1 MFEPDM
7 LSGESD
13 LVRNANVNKLRGLGM
28 TELDAMRQAY
38 GAQPARAPMAAP
50 PMQAP
55 APMPPPPMQ
64 AAPAATLPQPNA
76 QAFAHAS
83 PNAAFMG
90 GDDPLAQLLAQRSG
104 GGVPGGLDLTRRG
117 RNGSIVY

>member
-13 LVRNANVNKLRGLGM
+13 LVRNANVNMLRGKGM
-28 TELDAMRQAY
+28 TEVDAMRQAY

-55 APMPPPPMQ
+55 APMPMPPMAAAPPMQ
-64 AAPAATLPQPNA
+64 APAATLPQPNA

-90 GDDPLAQLLAQRSG
+90 GHDPLAQLMAQRHMGHS
-104 GGVPGGLDLTRRG
+104 PL
-117 RNGSIVY
+117 